1 MKGNYN
7 LLSVASELIITLLL
21 FSEALFL
28 AMVRDGKQAEELV
41 SKKKKNTKYEYMY

>member
-7 LLSVASELIITLLL
+7 LLNIASKLIITLLL

-28 AMVRDGKQAEELV
+28 AMVRDGRQAEEHV
-41 SKKKKNTKYEYMY
+41 GNKKYTKYEYMY